1 MSFFVYVVIVAM
13 AVLAAMCACLAGL
26 AFSIG
31 LYVWGGVFLVFSCA
45 ALGVAL
51 FGFGKDEEKGG
62 EA

>member
-13 AVLAAMCACLAGL
+13 AVLAAMCGCLAGL

-31 LYVWGGVFLVFSCA
+31 LHVWGGVFLVFSCA
-45 ALGVAL
+45 ALG
-51 FGFGKDEEKGG
+51 EEKGG